1 MKEPPHQRRLQ
12 MANQRRSYSEFA
24 IHSSYATN
32 EGMKSR
38 VRHIDGDSVR
48 SLLDLGS

>member
-1 MKEPPHQRRLQ
+1 MKDPPHQRRLQ
-12 MANQRRSYSEFA
+12 MANQWGSYSEFA
-24 IHSSYATN
+24 IHSRYATH

-38 VRHIDGDSVR
+38 VRHIDSDSVR